1 VLYHDHHLAP
11 LFDHLTLKPEQWLF
25 HYTGID
31 TLLSMLKS
39 DTPSL
44 WLSGISYL
52 NDSKELMHGHD
63 LMLKRLNDLGCIKDH
78 NSAAQPL
85 LRIFADTL
93 GLKQNTTAH
102 MYVMSFS
109 EAANSLNQWRSY
121 TPHGKGISM
130 TFDFK
135 QENDFFEK
143 CGLMLVKCLYEEQEQ
158 VNLIDALI
166 NYVESMFSD
175 LFEEHTWPQTISELP
190 TNEKFHSTY
199 ASALATGYLIF
210 SIIKHPAFKDEKE
223 WRLIAQKTNDLTEID
238 FRSGSNMLLPYLV
251 APIDLPHYFKSIMIG
266 PTAHKELA
274 GEAISGLLKKYK
286 LEQLG
291 YSTSNIPYREW

>member
-1 VLYHDHHLAP
+1 MLDNDYHLAP
-11 LFDHLTLKPEQWLF
+11 LFEHLALKPEQWLI

-31 TLLSMLKS
+31 TLLSMLKA

-63 LMLKRLNDLGCIKDH
+63 LMLKRLNDPQHMRGH

-93 GLKQNTTAH
+93 GLKQNTNAH

-130 TFDFK
+130 SFDFM

-158 VNLIDALI
+158 FTLIDAFI
-166 NYVESMFSD
+166 NHVESMFSTF
-175 LFEEHTWPQTISELP
+175 FEDHEWPQTRIELP
-190 TNEKFHSTY
+190 KDEKFHFAY
-199 ASALATGYLIF
+199 KCALSTGYKIF

-223 WRLIAQKTNDLTEID
+223 WRLIAQKSNELTEID
-238 FRSGSNMLLPYLV
+238 YRSGSNMLLPYLV
-251 APIDLPHYFKSIMIG
+251 VPIDLPQYFKSIMIG
-266 PTAHKELA
+266 PTAHIELA
-274 GEAISGLLKKYK
+274 KEAIAGLLKKYK
-286 LEQLG
+286 LQKIG

>member
-1 VLYHDHHLAP
+1 MLDHDNHLAP
-11 LFDHLTLKPEQWLF
+11 LFDHLTLKPEKWLF

-39 DTPSL
+39 DTPSF

-52 NDSKELMHGHD
+52 NDSKELIHGHD
-63 LMLKRLNDLGCIKDH
+63 LMLKRLSDHNRMRDH

-85 LRIFADTL
+85 LKIFADTL

-109 EAANSLNQWRSY
+109 EAGNSLNQWRSY

-130 TFDFK
+130 SFDFK
-135 QENDFFEK
+135 EENDFFDK
-143 CGLMLVKCLYEEQEQ
+143 CGLKLVKCLYEEQNQ
-158 VNLIDALI
+158 LTLIDAFI
-166 NYVESMFSD
+166 NHVESMFSIF
-175 LFEEHTWPQTISELP
+175 FEDHDWPQTINELP
-190 TNEKFHSTY
+190 IDEKFHFAY
-199 ASALATGYLIF
+199 KSALATGYLLF

-223 WRLIAQKTNDLTEID
+223 WRLIAQKTNASTEID

-251 APIDLPHYFKSIMIG
+251 APIDLPQYFKCITIG

-274 GEAISGLLKKYK
+274 EEAIAGLFKKYK
-286 LEQLG
+286 LQVPR
-291 YSTSNIPYREW
+291 STSNIPYREW